1 MDNPLG
7 VRGPELF
14 EYFFATKFFRE
25 MHGMEGGETGV
36 DNDMAEQ
43 GFAGV
48 GAWILGR
55 NMFGPIRGPWPDD
68 EWKGWWARSLAMNA

>member
-1 MDNPLG
+1 
-7 VRGPELF
+7 
-14 EYFFATKFFRE
+14 

-55 NMFGPIRGPWPDD
+55 NMFGPIRGPWPDE
-68 EWKGWWARSLAMNA
+68 EWKGWWGEELGYECVKHVPGERAVHVFLKKRA